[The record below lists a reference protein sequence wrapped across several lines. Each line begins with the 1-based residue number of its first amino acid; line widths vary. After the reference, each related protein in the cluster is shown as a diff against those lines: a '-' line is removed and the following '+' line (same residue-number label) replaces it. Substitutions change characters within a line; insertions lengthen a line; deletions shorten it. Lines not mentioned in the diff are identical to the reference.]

1 MKDLEVRIVDLAPM
15 RVACAHGFGESP
27 EGVAEEKMQVF
38 ISQKGLTD
46 TQHFGFNN
54 PNPSPGSPNYGYDIW
69 VTVGTD
75 VEGTDEIEIKTFEGG
90 LYAVTRFEGLQNI
103 GAVWQG
109 LVNWRDESLYKEA
122 HHQWLEALLTSPD
135 VATEEY
141 VFDLYL
147 PIAK

>member
-1 MKDLEVRIVDLAPM
+1 MEALEVRVVDLGPM

-27 EGVAEEKMQVF
+27 EDIAEEKMQAF
-38 ISQKGLTD
+38 ISEKGLTD

-69 VTVGTD
+69 VTVGAD
-75 VEGTDEIEIKTFEGG
+75 VGGTDEIEIQMFEGG
-90 LYAVTRFEGLQNI
+90 SYAVTRSEGLQKI
-103 GAVWQG
+103 GAVWQA
-109 LVNWRDESLYKEA
+109 LVNWRDESPYQEA
-122 HHQWLEALLTSPD
+122 HHQWLEALLTPVD
-135 VATEEY
+135 VAVEEY